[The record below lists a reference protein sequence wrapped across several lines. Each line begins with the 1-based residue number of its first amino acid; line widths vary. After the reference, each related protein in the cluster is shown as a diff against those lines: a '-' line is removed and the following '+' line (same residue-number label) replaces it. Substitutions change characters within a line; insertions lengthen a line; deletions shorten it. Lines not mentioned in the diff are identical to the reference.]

1 MYCEVP
7 GVRIPLSPPR
17 GCKSYDLQ
25 PLFFVPLGEGSQVD
39 EPILLLFVLLR
50 KEESYEYQRME
61 SKMGIGRDPSYRDCC
76 HGFVDAFLKIIGP
89 IQ

>member
-1 MYCEVP
+1 M
-7 GVRIPLSPPR
+7 
-17 GCKSYDLQ
+17 
-25 PLFFVPLGEGSQVD
+25 D

-89 IQ
+89 IQCFFRIMPFLCKEKGHFL